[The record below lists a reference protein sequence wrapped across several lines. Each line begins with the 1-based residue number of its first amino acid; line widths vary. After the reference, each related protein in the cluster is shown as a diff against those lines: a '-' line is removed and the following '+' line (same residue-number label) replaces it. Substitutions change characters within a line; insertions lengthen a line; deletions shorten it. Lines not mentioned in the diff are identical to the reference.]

1 MKDFFRKMLMGV
13 DENPSSKR
21 TITFIAFLL
30 VAVAFLVNIF
40 FEIPIKQFIFEGMLW
55 LTAAGLGFTTLDHF
69 KKK

>member
-1 MKDFFRKMLMGV
+1 MKDYLKKMLMGV

-21 TITFIAFLL
+21 TITFISFLL
-30 VAVAFLVNIF
+30 IAVAFLVNIF
-40 FEIPIKQFIFEGMLW
+40 FHIPIKQFIFEGMLW